1 MLIGFA
7 ASFALRYIVSFSTLS
22 YPIFMKV
29 LYPET
34 AKEILRSGSNLI
46 VETANFYP
54 DTLKSMA
61 AIAKA
66 SGAHITVRQG
76 TLYPDTMKEI
86 AEIGG
91 GHITFII

>member
-1 MLIGFA
+1 
-7 ASFALRYIVSFSTLS
+7 
-22 YPIFMKV
+22 MKV

-34 AKEILRSGSNLI
+34 AKDLLRSGANLI

-54 DTLKSMA
+54 DTLKAMA
-61 AIAKA
+61 AIAKS
-66 SGAHITVRQG
+66 SGAHITVKQG

-91 GHITFII
+91 NHITFIV